1 MQHFLKK
8 TGAFLMVVLIG
19 LLATVAEIQAQQSTS
34 SKDTVALSEDIAID
48 ELKTRRQ
55 LVEKMTDIDAA
66 IKADSLKD
74 IDQAIADLTLAK
86 GANKTT
92 RERSQLIQTAPER
105 IKSLR
110 AELKKPLSTPG
121 EVEKQAQQMDTLK
134 LEQRRHQV
142 DAELAKAQSKLREWN
157 ERLTEEKNSV
167 KRTPQQLATA
177 SSRLNEIQAEL
188 AKRTD
193 VTETDIRNYAK
204 VLSLKSE
211 REKLTAESKLNELR
225 QRSHNLVAEL
235 LSLERDVA
243 QKAVGSRTKILNIW
257 QTEVQKR
264 RRQDAVQSRK
274 EAQEAMIEAP
284 ELPKILQD
292 QFDIN
297 IELSTEMEEITQEE
311 AILTGN
317 YKEHQSRLEAL
328 ETDFETAK
336 KRVETTALT
345 GAIGLALRT
354 QRLNLPTADLFS
366 EDSKAR
372 QSRMSE
378 ISEKQIALDQMLRKL
393 SAPKAMLNRLM
404 GSVGDLSDVDRQSL
418 DLKIQQLIANRI
430 DIVERLKS
438 GYNRIFKL
446 MQDIE
451 FSAQKIASTA
461 KNFGELLDRH
471 LLWIRSSKRLNTSDL
486 PRLTFAF
493 GWFFEP
499 ASWRQLSRDV
509 SLSLQKDGIFWVLG
523 IIMVL
528 ILAVARQRER
538 QKIRDI
544 NARVQQQPL
553 QDSISLTFK
562 ALGFTVLLA
571 IVWPF
576 ILAFPAIVILNLR
589 QVQPFTRAM
598 ASGLLAVAQA
608 LLWLN
613 LLYYICRKN
622 GLAQVHFR
630 WSEPVRRVL
639 RSNLSWIMPIVLT
652 CNFFLAAMESVPDT
666 ESSDPLAKFA
676 LIGLAAAI
684 ALFSARVLHFK
695 GGMTS
700 VLIQKYPKSWLVR
713 LRYVWYPL
721 VVAVPLLVIYLA
733 VQGYYYSAI
742 EIRNLIRLEV
752 VLIIGLIVLN
762 DLVLRFLMLTRRK
775 LTLKKARLAQQ
786 QQKQKISDLDSGA
799 APPATGED
807 PSSIMES
814 TMGMGTIDDQTRTLL
829 KTVIYILGFVGLWA
843 IWEPVFPAFGFLQNI
858 KLWSYTTVVDG
869 ATQLNTITLANIAIA
884 AIVIAITVIA
894 VRNLPGLLEMIL
906 LNRLPMDPGARYAYV
921 AICRYTLTAVGIVI
935 ALNTVGIRWSSLQW
949 LVAALGVGIGFGLQE
964 IVANFICGL
973 IILFER
979 PIRVGD
985 VVTIGTTDGVVTK
998 IRIRAT
1004 TIRNWDRKEL
1014 LVPNKEFI
1022 TGRLL
1027 NWSLSDQTTRIVI
1040 TVGVAYGSN
1049 VDKALALMQEAAEE
1063 HEHVLD
1069 DPQPLTSFEGFG
1081 DNSLTLLLR
1090 AYLGSIDVRVP
1101 TTTELHRAINQKFAE
1116 AGIVISFP
1124 QRDVHLDA
1132 TGPLNVRVVSE
1143 PTGTDEAKPS
1153 AVAPK
1158 DPDA

>member
-1 MQHFLKK
+1 
-8 TGAFLMVVLIG
+8 
-19 LLATVAEIQAQQSTS
+19 
-34 SKDTVALSEDIAID
+34 
-48 ELKTRRQ
+48 
-55 LVEKMTDIDAA
+55 
-66 IKADSLKD
+66 
-74 IDQAIADLTLAK
+74 
-86 GANKTT
+86 
-92 RERSQLIQTAPER
+92 
-105 IKSLR
+105 
-110 AELKKPLSTPG
+110 
-121 EVEKQAQQMDTLK
+121 
-134 LEQRRHQV
+134 
-142 DAELAKAQSKLREWN
+142 
-157 ERLTEEKNSV
+157 
-167 KRTPQQLATA
+167 
-177 SSRLNEIQAEL
+177 
-188 AKRTD
+188 
-193 VTETDIRNYAK
+193 
-204 VLSLKSE
+204 
-211 REKLTAESKLNELR
+211 
-225 QRSHNLVAEL
+225 
-235 LSLERDVA
+235 
-243 QKAVGSRTKILNIW
+243 
-257 QTEVQKR
+257 
-264 RRQDAVQSRK
+264 
-274 EAQEAMIEAP
+274 
-284 ELPKILQD
+284 
-292 QFDIN
+292 
-297 IELSTEMEEITQEE
+297 
-311 AILTGN
+311 
-317 YKEHQSRLEAL
+317 
-328 ETDFETAK
+328 
-336 KRVETTALT
+336 
-345 GAIGLALRT
+345 
-354 QRLNLPTADLFS
+354 
-366 EDSKAR
+366 
-372 QSRMSE
+372 
-378 ISEKQIALDQMLRKL
+378 
-393 SAPKAMLNRLM
+393 
-404 GSVGDLSDVDRQSL
+404 
-418 DLKIQQLIANRI
+418 
-430 DIVERLKS
+430 
-438 GYNRIFKL
+438 
-446 MQDIE
+446 
-451 FSAQKIASTA
+451 
-461 KNFGELLDRH
+461 
-471 LLWIRSSKRLNTSDL
+471 
-486 PRLTFAF
+486 
-493 GWFFEP
+493 
-499 ASWRQLSRDV
+499 
-509 SLSLQKDGIFWVLG
+509 
-523 IIMVL
+523 
-528 ILAVARQRER
+528 
-538 QKIRDI
+538 
-544 NARVQQQPL
+544 
-553 QDSISLTFK
+553 
-562 ALGFTVLLA
+562 
-571 IVWPF
+571 
-576 ILAFPAIVILNLR
+576 
-589 QVQPFTRAM
+589 
-598 ASGLLAVAQA
+598 
-608 LLWLN
+608 
-613 LLYYICRKN
+613 
-622 GLAQVHFR
+622 
-630 WSEPVRRVL
+630 
-639 RSNLSWIMPIVLT
+639 
-652 CNFFLAAMESVPDT
+652 
-666 ESSDPLAKFA
+666 
-676 LIGLAAAI
+676 
-684 ALFSARVLHFK
+684 
-695 GGMTS
+695 
-700 VLIQKYPKSWLVR
+700 
-713 LRYVWYPL
+713 
-721 VVAVPLLVIYLA
+721 
-733 VQGYYYSAI
+733 
-742 EIRNLIRLEV
+742 
-752 VLIIGLIVLN
+752 
-762 DLVLRFLMLTRRK
+762 MLTRRK